1 MRIESAMYASRE
13 GLMSHGAAISVI
25 GDNVSN
31 SNTVGYKRSRAEF
44 SDILAQSGSQDYM
57 QSGSGSAV
65 SGVRSIFTAGIIEDT
80 GRSLDAGIEGEGFF
94 VLGSATAPT
103 TASFYTRAG
112 NFSMNDA
119 GLLISADGKP
129 VLGYAGT
136 ATTGELSTLNLLN
149 AASTST
155 PTTAATIIGNLD
167 AREETKAAAP
177 VDPENF
183 RKLSEGSSAAQTIE
197 VFDSLGTRQTVALYF
212 TKLEG
217 QWQVDAYVDGGVVGG
232 TAGVPTKIGTSTVK
246 FDTNGVVSEGGTI
259 TAATTFTGAAASSI
273 TIDFSGMTQYSGP
286 SAQTGVIV
294 NGLSAGRIKGYEILK
309 SGALVATLDNGTTV
323 QVGTLAL
330 ANLQNL
336 DALSRSGG
344 NQFVY
349 NGTAD
354 GALTGIPGTEGR
366 GDVRGNALERSTVD
380 TATEFTELVLMQRGY
395 QGNSQVMNASSQLIQ
410 QTLQLIR

>member
-1 MRIESAMYASRE
+1 MRIESAMNASRE

-57 QSGSGSAV
+57 QSGGGSSV
-65 SGVRSIFTAGIIEDT
+65 SGVRSIFTSGILEQT

-94 VLGSATAPT
+94 VLGSTTAPT
-103 TASFYTRAG
+103 TASYYTRAG

-119 GLLISADGKP
+119 GLLISSDGKP
-129 VLGYAGT
+129 VLGYAGS
-136 ATTGELSTLNLLN
+136 ATSGTLSTLNLLN

-155 PTTAATIIGNLD
+155 PTTTATIIGNLD
-167 AREETKAAAP
+167 ARSEVRTGAP
-177 VDPENF
+177 TNPESF
-183 RKLSEGSSAAQTIE
+183 RVLSEGTSAAQTIE

-212 TKLEG
+212 TKLDG
-217 QWQVDAYVDGGVVGG
+217 QWQVDAYVDGGVVGK
-232 TAGVPTKIGTSTVK
+232 TEGVPEKIGTANLK
-246 FDTNGVVSEGGTI
+246 FDSNGIVSEGGTI
-259 TAATTFTGAAASSI
+259 TAATTFTGASASSI
-273 TIDFSGMTQYSGP
+273 TIDMSGMTQYSGP

-309 SGALVATLDNGTTV
+309 TGSVVATLDNGTTV

-336 DALSRSGG
+336 DALQRSGG
-344 NQFVY
+344 NQYVY
-349 NGTAD
+349 NGTA
-354 GALTGIPGTEGR
+354 GSALTGVPGTEGR
-366 GDVRGNALERSTVD
+366 GDVRGASLERSTVD

-395 QGNSQVMNASSQLIQ
+395 QGNSQVMNAASQLIQ